1 MRTLACLAALL
12 ALCVALCVHAEVYKW
27 VDEKGQTQ
35 YGETPPAGAA
45 TTRMKV
51 PPPPDTPSEKPA
63 EKPKEAA
70 TKQPATDERKT
81 RCEFERKQQE
91 LLDASDPI
99 IYKDA
104 KGDTV
109 ALDEAKR
116 AAAKERVRENI
127 KKYCS

>member
-12 ALCVALCVHAEVYKW
+12 ALCAHAEVYKW

-45 TTRMKV
+45 STRVKV
-51 PPPPDTPSEKPA
+51 PAPGSTDAPAEKPA
-63 EKPKEAA
+63 EKPKEPG
-70 TKQPATDERKT
+70 TKSPTTDERKT
-81 RCEFERKQQE
+81 RCEFERKQQA
-91 LLDASDPI
+91 LLDAPDPI

-104 KGDTV
+104 KGETV

-116 AAAKERVRENI
+116 AAAKERVRDNV
-127 KKYCS
+127 KNYCS